1 MRSYIKYLGVIDK
14 LDNCHYIC
22 LKEGLNIITGR
33 SSTGKS
39 AIIELFDYCTGNSE
53 NTIPEGVITDNA
65 ELYFV
70 VIHAKETYLVIAR
83 TQNKKSTEAFYKI
96 ETEEIDIEHLGK
108 AYFKQEY
115 FVQLKSFRDELGRF
129 FGINISDT
137 DESEEA
143 LKFKPRKGRPSF
155 RNMVSFMLQHQ
166 NLVANKHS
174 LFYRFDEKEKRER
187 VIDEFKIFAGFVDQ
201 QYYIINRELEEKR
214 QELEKFN
221 REFSNFESQ
230 KNERAIM
237 LDELRAEY
245 LSISGYEL
253 FPTITS
259 AQMLSMPQIYI
270 DKLEKIKIEVNEDS
284 DEYKKLYLE
293 LIRQKND
300 LLAQRRRVSLKLEH
314 INSSIN
320 YVRNYAEKID
330 KYQPITEAIRGKAVC
345 SFCHHESTVTE
356 DAANKLRIAIE
367 WLNEELRK
375 SPQREDS
382 FLPQKREYEKAIS
395 LINSEL
401 RKINS
406 EINRIIETNNRLE
419 KNKSLDEQSL
429 KLKLR
434 IENELEWT
442 KNMFIQFDS
451 KKIEETKK
459 QINQLE
465 YILQTKYNVQ
475 QKLDNAEIFINK
487 AMNDMGK
494 NLDFESSYQPINLH
508 FDIHTFE
515 LYHLKNNG
523 TKVYLRNMGSGANWL
538 YSHVCLFFGI
548 LEFFVSLGEK
558 STIPTILFLDQP
570 SQVYFPATI
579 DTASEFNAKDLK
591 QKEGKEADDDL
602 RAVTNLFIQIANTL
616 YSMQKKYGFMPQV
629 IISDHADN
637 LNLGKYNFNNYVV
650 CRWRGKD
657 KGFMDILKIKHSK
670 EISNTEINEDK

>member
-14 LDNCHYIC
+14 SDNCHYIS

-70 VIHAKETYLVIAR
+70 VIHAKETNLIIAR
-83 TQNKKSTEAFYKI
+83 TQNGKSTEAFYKI
-96 ETEEIDIEHLGK
+96 ETKEIDIEHLGK

-143 LKFKPRKGRPSF
+143 LKFKPQKGRASF

-166 NLVANKHS
+166 NLIANKHS
-174 LFYRFDEKEKRER
+174 LFYRFDEKEKREK

-201 QYYIINRELEEKR
+201 RYYIIKKELEER
-214 QELEKFN
+214 HQELEKYN
-221 REFSNFESQ
+221 RDFSSFESL
-230 KNERAIM
+230 KNERETVI
-237 LDELRAEY
+237 DDLRAEY
-245 LSISGYEL
+245 RSISGYEL

-259 AQMLSMPQIYI
+259 AHMLSMPQIYI
-270 DKLEKIKIEVNEDS
+270 DELEKIKIEVNEDS

-300 LLAQRRRVSLKLEH
+300 LLAQRRRLSLKLEH

-320 YVRNYAEKID
+320 YVKNYAEKID
-330 KYQPITEAIRGKAVC
+330 KYQPVREAIRGKTVC
-345 SFCHHESTVTE
+345 PFCHHDSTATE

-375 SPQREDS
+375 SPQRENS
-382 FLPQKREYEKAIS
+382 FLPQKRECEKDIS
-395 LINSEL
+395 AINSKL
-401 RKINS
+401 RKINT
-406 EINRIIETNNRLE
+406 EINRIIETNNKLE

-442 KNMFIQFDS
+442 KNMFIQFDN

-459 QINQLE
+459 QIEQLE
-465 YILQTKYNVQ
+465 HILQTKYNVQ
-475 QKLDNAEIFINK
+475 QKLDDAERFINK
-487 AMNDMGK
+487 AMNSMGE

-515 LYHLKNNG
+515 LYHLKSNG
-523 TKVYLRNMGSGANWL
+523 MKVYLRSMGSGANWL
-538 YSHVCLFFGI
+538 YSHICLFFGI

-558 STIPTILFLDQP
+558 STVPTILFLDQP

-602 RAVTNLFIQIANTL
+602 RAVTNLFIQIVNTL
-616 YSMQKKYGFMPQV
+616 YSMQQKYGFMPQV

-637 LNLGKYNFNNYVV
+637 LNLGKYDFNNYVV

-657 KGFMDILKIKHSK
+657 KGFMDILKIKHSE

>member
-14 LDNCHYIC
+14 LDNCHYIS

-201 QYYIINRELEEKR
+201 RYYIINRELEEKR

-221 REFSNFESQ
+221 REFSNFEFQ
-230 KNERAIM
+230 KNERATVI
-237 LDELRAEY
+237 DELRAEY

-270 DKLEKIKIEVNEDS
+270 DELEKIKIEVNEDS

-300 LLAQRRRVSLKLEH
+300 LLAQRRRLSLKLEH
-314 INSSIN
+314 VNSSIN

-345 SFCHHESTVTE
+345 PFCHHESTVTE

-382 FLPQKREYEKAIS
+382 FLPQKREYEKEIS
-395 LINSEL
+395 SINSKL

-616 YSMQKKYGFMPQV
+616 YSMQQKYGFMPQV

-637 LNLGKYNFNNYVV
+637 LNLGKYDFNNYVV

>member
-14 LDNCHYIC
+14 LDNCHSIC

-96 ETEEIDIEHLGK
+96 ETEEIDIEHLGR

-115 FVQLKSFRDELGRF
+115 FVQLKSFRDELWRF
-129 FGINISDT
+129 FGNDISEI

-143 LKFKPRKGRPSF
+143 LKFKPKKGRPSF

-174 LFYRFDEKEKRER
+174 LFYRFDEKGKRER

-201 QYYIINRELEEKR
+201 DYYIVNRELEEKR

-221 REFSNFESQ
+221 REFSNFEFQ
-230 KNERAIM
+230 KNERATVI
-237 LDELRAEY
+237 DELRAEY

-270 DKLEKIKIEVNEDS
+270 DELEKIKIEVNEDS

-300 LLAQRRRVSLKLEH
+300 LLAQRRRLSLKLEH

-345 SFCHHESTVTE
+345 PFCHHESTVTE
-356 DAANKLRIAIE
+356 DAANKLWIAIE

-382 FLPQKREYEKAIS
+382 FLPQKRECEKAIS
-395 LINSEL
+395 SINSKL

-475 QKLDNAEIFINK
+475 QKLDNAERFINK

-558 STIPTILFLDQP
+558 STVPTILFLDQP

-616 YSMQKKYGFMPQV
+616 YSMQQKYGFMPQV

-637 LNLGKYNFNNYVV
+637 LNLGKYDFNNYVV

>member
-14 LDNCHYIC
+14 LSNCHYIS

-96 ETEEIDIEHLGK
+96 ETEEIDIEHLGRD
-108 AYFKQEY
+108 YFKHEY

-129 FGINISDT
+129 FGINISET

-143 LKFKPRKGRPSF
+143 LKFNPQKGRPSF

-187 VIDEFKIFAGFVDQ
+187 VIDE
-201 QYYIINRELEEKR
+201 
-214 QELEKFN
+214 
-221 REFSNFESQ
+221 
-230 KNERAIM
+230 
-237 LDELRAEY
+237 LRAEY

-270 DKLEKIKIEVNEDS
+270 DELEKIKIEVNEDS
-284 DEYKKLYLE
+284 DELEKLYLE

-300 LLAQRRRVSLKLEH
+300 LLAQRRRLSLKLEH
-314 INSSIN
+314 TNYSIN

-345 SFCHHESTVTE
+345 PFCHHESTVTE
-356 DAANKLRIAIE
+356 DAANKLKIAIE

-375 SPQREDS
+375 SPQREDL
-382 FLPQKREYEKAIS
+382 FLPQKRECEKEIS
-395 LINSEL
+395 SINSEL
-401 RKINS
+401 RKINA
-406 EINRIIETNNRLE
+406 EINRIIEINNKLE

-475 QKLDNAEIFINK
+475 QKLDNAERFINK

-494 NLDFESSYQPINLH
+494 NLDFESSYQPINLY

-548 LEFFVSLGEK
+548 LKFSVSLGEK
-558 STIPTILFLDQP
+558 STVPTILFLDQP

-602 RAVTNLFIQIANTL
+602 RAVTNLFIQIVNSL
-616 YSMQKKYGFMPQV
+616 YSMQQKYGFMPQV

-637 LNLGKYNFNNYVV
+637 LNLGEYDFNNYVV

>member
-96 ETEEIDIEHLGK
+96 ETEEIDIEHLGR

-115 FVQLKSFRDELGRF
+115 FVQLKSFRDELWRF
-129 FGINISDT
+129 FGNDISEI

-143 LKFKPRKGRPSF
+143 LKFKPKKGRPSF

-201 QYYIINRELEEKR
+201 DYYIVNRKLEEKR

-230 KNERAIM
+230 KNERATV

-270 DKLEKIKIEVNEDS
+270 DELEKIKIEVNEDS

-300 LLAQRRRVSLKLEH
+300 LLAQRRRLSLKLER

-345 SFCHHESTVTE
+345 PFCHHESTVTE

-395 LINSEL
+395 SINSKL

-475 QKLDNAEIFINK
+475 QKLDNAERFINK

-523 TKVYLRNMGSGANWL
+523 TKVYLRNMESGANWL

-558 STIPTILFLDQP
+558 STVPTILFLDQP

-616 YSMQKKYGFMPQV
+616 YSMQQKYGFMPQV

-637 LNLGKYNFNNYVV
+637 LNLGKYDFNNYVV

>member
-14 LDNCHYIC
+14 LDNCHYIS

-96 ETEEIDIEHLGK
+96 ETEEIDIEYLGRD
-108 AYFKQEY
+108 YFKQEY
-115 FVQLKSFRDELGRF
+115 FVQLKSFRDELWRF
-129 FGINISDT
+129 FGNNISEI

-143 LKFKPRKGRPSF
+143 LKFKPKKGRPSF

-201 QYYIINRELEEKR
+201 DYYIINRKLEEKR

-230 KNERAIM
+230 KNERATV

-270 DKLEKIKIEVNEDS
+270 DELEKIKIEVNEDS

-300 LLAQRRRVSLKLEH
+300 LLAQRRRLSLKLEH

-345 SFCHHESTVTE
+345 PFCHHESTVTE

-395 LINSEL
+395 SINSKL

-475 QKLDNAEIFINK
+475 QKLDNAERFINK

-558 STIPTILFLDQP
+558 STVPTILFLDQP

-616 YSMQKKYGFMPQV
+616 YSMQQKYGFMPQV

-637 LNLGKYNFNNYVV
+637 LNLGKYDFNNYVV

>member
-1 MRSYIKYLGVIDK
+1 M
-14 LDNCHYIC
+14 
-22 LKEGLNIITGR
+22 KEGLNIITGR

-96 ETEEIDIEHLGK
+96 ETEEIDIEHLGRD
-108 AYFKQEY
+108 YFKQEY
-115 FVQLKSFRDELGRF
+115 FVQLKSFRDELWRF
-129 FGINISDT
+129 FGNNISEI

-143 LKFKPRKGRPSF
+143 LKFKPKKGRPSF

-201 QYYIINRELEEKR
+201 RYYIINRELEEKR

-221 REFSNFESQ
+221 REFSNFEFQ
-230 KNERAIM
+230 KNERATVI
-237 LDELRAEY
+237 DELRAEY

-270 DKLEKIKIEVNEDS
+270 DELEKIKIEVNEDS

-300 LLAQRRRVSLKLEH
+300 LLAQRRRLSLKLEH
-314 INSSIN
+314 VNSSIN

-345 SFCHHESTVTE
+345 PFCHHESTVTE

-382 FLPQKREYEKAIS
+382 FLPQKREYEKEIS
-395 LINSEL
+395 SINSKL

-475 QKLDNAEIFINK
+475 QKLDNAERFINK

-558 STIPTILFLDQP
+558 STVPTILFLDQP

-616 YSMQKKYGFMPQV
+616 YSMQQKYGFMPQV

-637 LNLGKYNFNNYVV
+637 LNLGKYDFNNYVV

>member
-1 MRSYIKYLGVIDK
+1 M
-14 LDNCHYIC
+14 
-22 LKEGLNIITGR
+22 KEGLNIITGR

-96 ETEEIDIEHLGK
+96 ETEEIDIEHLGR

-115 FVQLKSFRDELGRF
+115 FVQLKSFRDELWRF
-129 FGINISDT
+129 FGNDISEI

-143 LKFKPRKGRPSF
+143 LKFKPKKGRPSF

-174 LFYRFDEKEKRER
+174 LFYRFDEKGKRER

-201 QYYIINRELEEKR
+201 RYYIINRELEEKR

-221 REFSNFESQ
+221 REFSNFEFQ
-230 KNERAIM
+230 KNERATVI
-237 LDELRAEY
+237 DELRAEY

-270 DKLEKIKIEVNEDS
+270 DELEKIKIEVNEDS

-300 LLAQRRRVSLKLEH
+300 LLAQRRRLSLKLEH

-345 SFCHHESTVTE
+345 PFCHHESTATE
-356 DAANKLRIAIE
+356 NAANKLWIAIE

-382 FLPQKREYEKAIS
+382 FLPQKRECEKAIS
-395 LINSEL
+395 SINSKL

-475 QKLDNAEIFINK
+475 QKLDNAERFINK

-558 STIPTILFLDQP
+558 STVPTILFLDQP

-616 YSMQKKYGFMPQV
+616 YSMQQKYGFMPQV

-637 LNLGKYNFNNYVV
+637 LNLGKYDFNNYVV

>member
-14 LDNCHYIC
+14 LDNCHYIS

-96 ETEEIDIEHLGK
+96 ETEEIDIEHLGRD
-108 AYFKQEY
+108 YFKQEY
-115 FVQLKSFRDELGRF
+115 FVQLKSFRDELWRF
-129 FGINISDT
+129 FGNNISEI

-143 LKFKPRKGRPSF
+143 LKFKPKKGRPSF

-201 QYYIINRELEEKR
+201 RYYIINRELEEKR

-221 REFSNFESQ
+221 REFSNFEFQ
-230 KNERAIM
+230 KNERATVI
-237 LDELRAEY
+237 DELRAEY

-270 DKLEKIKIEVNEDS
+270 DELEKIKIEVNEDS

-300 LLAQRRRVSLKLEH
+300 LLAQRRRLSLKLEH
-314 INSSIN
+314 VNSSIN

-345 SFCHHESTVTE
+345 PFCHHESTVTE

-382 FLPQKREYEKAIS
+382 FLPQKREYEKEIS
-395 LINSEL
+395 SINSKL

-475 QKLDNAEIFINK
+475 QKLDNAERFINK

-558 STIPTILFLDQP
+558 STVPTILFLDQP

-616 YSMQKKYGFMPQV
+616 YSMQQKYGFMPQV

-637 LNLGKYNFNNYVV
+637 LNLGKYDFNNYVV

>member
-96 ETEEIDIEHLGK
+96 ETEEIDIEHLGR

-115 FVQLKSFRDELGRF
+115 FVQLKSFRDELWRF
-129 FGINISDT
+129 FGNDISEI

-143 LKFKPRKGRPSF
+143 LKFKPKKGRPSF

-174 LFYRFDEKEKRER
+174 LFYRFDEKGKRER

-201 QYYIINRELEEKR
+201 DYYIVNRELEEKR

-221 REFSNFESQ
+221 REFSNFEFQ
-230 KNERAIM
+230 KNERATVI
-237 LDELRAEY
+237 DELRAEY

-270 DKLEKIKIEVNEDS
+270 DELEKIKIEVNEDS

-300 LLAQRRRVSLKLEH
+300 LLAQRRRLSLKLEH

-345 SFCHHESTVTE
+345 PFCHHESTVTE
-356 DAANKLRIAIE
+356 DAANKLWIAIE

-382 FLPQKREYEKAIS
+382 FLPQKRECEKAIS
-395 LINSEL
+395 SINSKL

-475 QKLDNAEIFINK
+475 QKLDNAERFINK

-558 STIPTILFLDQP
+558 STVPTILFLDQP

-616 YSMQKKYGFMPQV
+616 YSMQQKYGFMPQV

-637 LNLGKYNFNNYVV
+637 LNLGKYDFNNYVV

>member
-14 LDNCHYIC
+14 LDNCHYIS

-96 ETEEIDIEHLGK
+96 ETEEIDIEHLGRD
-108 AYFKQEY
+108 YFKQEY
-115 FVQLKSFRDELGRF
+115 FVQLKSFRDELWRF
-129 FGINISDT
+129 FGNNISEI

-143 LKFKPRKGRPSF
+143 LKFKPQKGRPSF

-201 QYYIINRELEEKR
+201 RYYIINRELEEKR

-221 REFSNFESQ
+221 REFSNFEFQ
-230 KNERAIM
+230 KNERATVI
-237 LDELRAEY
+237 DELRAEY

-270 DKLEKIKIEVNEDS
+270 DELEKIKIEVNEDS

-300 LLAQRRRVSLKLEH
+300 LLAQRRRLSLKLEH
-314 INSSIN
+314 VNSSIN

-345 SFCHHESTVTE
+345 PFCHHESTVTE

-382 FLPQKREYEKAIS
+382 FLPQKREYEKEIS
-395 LINSEL
+395 SINSKL

-475 QKLDNAEIFINK
+475 QKLDNAERFINK

-558 STIPTILFLDQP
+558 STVPTILFLDQP

-616 YSMQKKYGFMPQV
+616 YSMQQKYGFMPQV

-637 LNLGKYNFNNYVV
+637 LNLGKYDFNNYVV

>member
-14 LDNCHYIC
+14 LDNCHYIS

-96 ETEEIDIEHLGK
+96 ETEEIDIEHLGRD
-108 AYFKQEY
+108 YFKQEY
-115 FVQLKSFRDELGRF
+115 FVQLKSYRDELWRF
-129 FGINISDT
+129 FGNNISEI

-143 LKFKPRKGRPSF
+143 LKFKPKKGRPSF

-201 QYYIINRELEEKR
+201 RYYIINRELEEKR

-221 REFSNFESQ
+221 REFSNFEFQ
-230 KNERAIM
+230 KNERATVI
-237 LDELRAEY
+237 DELRAEY

-270 DKLEKIKIEVNEDS
+270 DELEKIKIEVNEDS

-300 LLAQRRRVSLKLEH
+300 LLAQRRRLSLKLEH
-314 INSSIN
+314 VNSSIN

-345 SFCHHESTVTE
+345 PFCHHESTVTE

-382 FLPQKREYEKAIS
+382 FLPQKREYEKEIS
-395 LINSEL
+395 SINSKL

-475 QKLDNAEIFINK
+475 QKLDNAERFINK

-558 STIPTILFLDQP
+558 STVPTILFLDQP

-616 YSMQKKYGFMPQV
+616 YSMQQKYGFMPQV

-637 LNLGKYNFNNYVV
+637 LNLGKYDFNNYVV

>member
-70 VIHAKETYLVIAR
+70 VIHVKETYLVIAR

-96 ETEEIDIEHLGK
+96 ETEEIDVEHLGRD
-108 AYFKQEY
+108 YFRQEY
-115 FVQLKSFRDELGRF
+115 FVQLKSFRDELWQF
-129 FGINISDT
+129 FGNDISEI
-137 DESEEA
+137 DESEEV
-143 LKFKPRKGRPSF
+143 LKFKPKKGRPSF

-166 NLVANKHS
+166 NLIANKHS

-201 QYYIINRELEEKR
+201 DYYIINRELEEKR

-230 KNERAIM
+230 KNERATV

-270 DKLEKIKIEVNEDS
+270 DELEKIKIEVNEDS
-284 DEYKKLYLE
+284 DVYKKLYLE

-300 LLAQRRRVSLKLEH
+300 LLAQRRRLSLKLEH

-345 SFCHHESTVTE
+345 PFCHHESTATE
-356 DAANKLRIAIE
+356 NAANKLRIAIE

-395 LINSEL
+395 SINSEL

-429 KLKLR
+429 KLKLK

-442 KNMFIQFDS
+442 KNMFIQFDR
-451 KKIEETKK
+451 KKIEETKR
-459 QINQLE
+459 QISQLE

-475 QKLDNAEIFINK
+475 QKLDNAERFINK

-515 LYHLKNNG
+515 LYHLKNDG

-579 DTASEFNAKDLK
+579 DTASEFDAKELK

-616 YSMQKKYGFMPQV
+616 YSMQQKYGFMPQV

-637 LNLGKYNFNNYVV
+637 LNLGKYDFNNYVV

-657 KGFMDILKIKHSK
+657 KGFIDISKIKHSK
-670 EISNTEINEDK
+670 EISNTEIN

>member
-14 LDNCHYIC
+14 SDNCHYIS

-96 ETEEIDIEHLGK
+96 ETDEIDIEHLDRD
-108 AYFKQEY
+108 YFKQEY

-143 LKFKPRKGRPSF
+143 LKFKAKKGRPSF

-166 NLVANKHS
+166 NLIANKHS
-174 LFYRFDEKEKRER
+174 LFYRFDEKEKREK

-214 QELEKFN
+214 LELEKFN

-230 KNERAIM
+230 KNERAIKI
-237 LDELRAEY
+237 DELRAEY

-253 FPTITS
+253 FPKITS
-259 AQMLSMPQIYI
+259 AHMLSAPQIYI
-270 DKLEKIKIEVNEDS
+270 DELEEIKIEVNEDS
-284 DEYKKLYLE
+284 DEYKKLYLK
-293 LIRQKND
+293 LRQQKND
-300 LLAQRRRVSLKLEH
+300 LLAQRRRLSLKLEN

-320 YVRNYAEKID
+320 YVKNYAEKID
-330 KYQPITEAIRGKAVC
+330 KYQPITEAIKGKTVC
-345 SFCHHESTVTE
+345 PFCHHKSNATE
-356 DAANKLRIAIE
+356 DAANKLKIAIE

-382 FLPQKREYEKAIS
+382 FLPQKRECEKEIS

-401 RKINS
+401 RKINA
-406 EINRIIETNNRLE
+406 EINRIIEINNKLE
-419 KNKSLDEQSL
+419 KNKSLEEQSL

-451 KKIEETKK
+451 KKIEETKR
-459 QINQLE
+459 QIKQLE
-465 YILQTKYNVQ
+465 YILQTRYNVQ
-475 QKLDNAEIFINK
+475 QKLENAERFINK

-538 YSHVCLFFGI
+538 YSHICLFFGI
-548 LEFFVSLGEK
+548 LEFFVSLGDK
-558 STIPTILFLDQP
+558 STVPTILFLDQP

-579 DTASEFNAKDLK
+579 DTAPEFNAKDLK

-602 RAVTNLFIQIANTL
+602 RAVTNLFVQIVNTL
-616 YSMQKKYGFMPQV
+616 YSMQNKYGFMPQV

-637 LNLGKYNFNNYVV
+637 LNLGKYNFNDYVV
-650 CRWRGKD
+650 RRWRGKD
-657 KGFMDILKIKHSK
+657 QGFIDMIKIKQK
-670 EISNTEINEDK
+670 EKFKSSEIKENN

>member
-14 LDNCHYIC
+14 LDNCHYIS

-70 VIHAKETYLVIAR
+70 VIHAKETNLIIAR
-83 TQNKKSTEAFYKI
+83 TQNGKSTEAFYKI
-96 ETEEIDIEHLGK
+96 ETKEIDIEHLGK

-143 LKFKPRKGRPSF
+143 LKFKPKKGRASF

-166 NLVANKHS
+166 NLIANKHS
-174 LFYRFDEKEKRER
+174 LFYRFDEKEKREK

-201 QYYIINRELEEKR
+201 RYYIIKKELEER
-214 QELEKFN
+214 HQELEKYN
-221 REFSNFESQ
+221 RDFSSFESL
-230 KNERAIM
+230 KNERETVI
-237 LDELRAEY
+237 DDLRAEY
-245 LSISGYEL
+245 RSISGYEL

-259 AQMLSMPQIYI
+259 AHMLSMPQIYI
-270 DKLEKIKIEVNEDS
+270 DELEKIKIEVNEDS

-300 LLAQRRRVSLKLEH
+300 LLAQRRRLSLKLEH

-320 YVRNYAEKID
+320 YVKNYAEKID
-330 KYQPITEAIRGKAVC
+330 KYQPVREAIRGKTVC
-345 SFCHHESTVTE
+345 PFCHHDSTATE

-375 SPQREDS
+375 SPQRENS
-382 FLPQKREYEKAIS
+382 FLPQKRECEKDIS
-395 LINSEL
+395 AINSKL
-401 RKINS
+401 RKINT
-406 EINRIIETNNRLE
+406 EINRIIETNNKLE

-442 KNMFIQFDS
+442 KNMFIQFDN
-451 KKIEETKK
+451 KKIEETKR
-459 QINQLE
+459 QIEQLE
-465 YILQTKYNVQ
+465 HILQTKYNVQ
-475 QKLDNAEIFINK
+475 QKLDDAERFINK
-487 AMNDMGK
+487 AMNSMGE

-515 LYHLKNNG
+515 LYHLKSNG
-523 TKVYLRNMGSGANWL
+523 MKVYLRSMGSGANWL
-538 YSHVCLFFGI
+538 YSHICLFFGI

-558 STIPTILFLDQP
+558 STVPTILFLDQP

-602 RAVTNLFIQIANTL
+602 RAVTNLFIQIVNTL
-616 YSMQKKYGFMPQV
+616 YSMQQKYGFMPQV

-637 LNLGKYNFNNYVV
+637 LNLGKYDFNNYVV

-657 KGFMDILKIKHSK
+657 KGFMDILKIKHSE

>member
-345 SFCHHESTVTE
+345 PFCHHESTVTE

-650 CRWRGKD
+650 CRWLGKD

>member
-1 MRSYIKYLGVIDK
+1 M
-14 LDNCHYIC
+14 
-22 LKEGLNIITGR
+22 KEGLNIITGR

-70 VIHAKETYLVIAR
+70 VIHAKETNLIIAR
-83 TQNKKSTEAFYKI
+83 TQNGKSTEAFYKI
-96 ETEEIDIEHLGK
+96 ETKEIDIEHLGK

-143 LKFKPRKGRPSF
+143 LKFKPQKGRASF

-166 NLVANKHS
+166 NLIANKHS
-174 LFYRFDEKEKRER
+174 LFYRFDEKEKREK

-201 QYYIINRELEEKR
+201 RYYIIKKELEER
-214 QELEKFN
+214 HQELEKCN
-221 REFSNFESQ
+221 RDFSSFESL
-230 KNERAIM
+230 KNERETVI
-237 LDELRAEY
+237 DDLRAEY
-245 LSISGYEL
+245 RSISGYEL

-259 AQMLSMPQIYI
+259 AHMLSMPQIYI
-270 DKLEKIKIEVNEDS
+270 DELEKIKIEVNEDS

-300 LLAQRRRVSLKLEH
+300 LLAQRRRLSLKLEH

-320 YVRNYAEKID
+320 YVKNYAEKID
-330 KYQPITEAIRGKAVC
+330 KYQPVREAIRGKTVC
-345 SFCHHESTVTE
+345 PFCHHDSTATE

-375 SPQREDS
+375 SPQRENS
-382 FLPQKREYEKAIS
+382 FLPQKRECEKDIS
-395 LINSEL
+395 AINSKL
-401 RKINS
+401 RKINT
-406 EINRIIETNNRLE
+406 EINRIIETNNKLE

-442 KNMFIQFDS
+442 KNMFIQFDN
-451 KKIEETKK
+451 KKIEETKR
-459 QINQLE
+459 QIEQLE
-465 YILQTKYNVQ
+465 HILQTKYNVQ
-475 QKLDNAEIFINK
+475 QKLDDAERFINK
-487 AMNDMGK
+487 AMNNMGE

-515 LYHLKNNG
+515 LYHLKSNG
-523 TKVYLRNMGSGANWL
+523 MKVYLRSMGSGANWL
-538 YSHVCLFFGI
+538 YSHICLFFGI

-558 STIPTILFLDQP
+558 STVPTILFLDQP

-616 YSMQKKYGFMPQV
+616 YSMQQKYGFMPQV

-637 LNLGKYNFNNYVV
+637 LNLGKYDFNNYVV

>member
-70 VIHAKETYLVIAR
+70 VIYAKEAYLVIAR
-83 TQNKKSTEAFYKI
+83 TQNKKTTEAFYKI
-96 ETEEIDIEHLGK
+96 ETEEIDIEHLGR

-115 FVQLKSFRDELGRF
+115 FVQLKSFRDELWRF
-129 FGINISDT
+129 FGNDISEI

-143 LKFKPRKGRPSF
+143 LKFKPKKGRPSF

-230 KNERAIM
+230 KNERATVI
-237 LDELRAEY
+237 DELRAEY

-270 DKLEKIKIEVNEDS
+270 DKLEKIKIEINEDS

-300 LLAQRRRVSLKLEH
+300 LLAQRRRLSLKLEH

-345 SFCHHESTVTE
+345 PFCHHESTVTE

-395 LINSEL
+395 SINSEL

-548 LEFFVSLGEK
+548 IEFFVSLGEK

>member
-14 LDNCHYIC
+14 LDNCHYIS

-96 ETEEIDIEHLGK
+96 ETEEIDIEYLGRD
-108 AYFKQEY
+108 YFKQEY
-115 FVQLKSFRDELGRF
+115 FVQLKSFRDELWRF
-129 FGINISDT
+129 FGNNISEI

-143 LKFKPRKGRPSF
+143 LKFKPKKSRPSF

-201 QYYIINRELEEKR
+201 DYYIINRKLEEKR

-230 KNERAIM
+230 KNERATV

-270 DKLEKIKIEVNEDS
+270 DELEKIKIEVNEDS

-300 LLAQRRRVSLKLEH
+300 LLAQRRRLSLKLEH

-345 SFCHHESTVTE
+345 PFCHHESTVTE

-375 SPQREDS
+375 SPQREDP

-395 LINSEL
+395 SINSKL

-475 QKLDNAEIFINK
+475 QKLDNAERFINK

-558 STIPTILFLDQP
+558 STVPTILFLDQP

-616 YSMQKKYGFMPQV
+616 YSMQQKYGFMPQV

-637 LNLGKYNFNNYVV
+637 LNLGKYDFNNYVV

>member
-14 LDNCHYIC
+14 LDNCHYIS

-96 ETEEIDIEHLGK
+96 ETEEIDIEHLGRD
-108 AYFKQEY
+108 YFKQEY
-115 FVQLKSFRDELGRF
+115 FVQLKSFRDELWRF
-129 FGINISDT
+129 FGNNISEI

-143 LKFKPRKGRPSF
+143 LKFKPKKGRPSF

-201 QYYIINRELEEKR
+201 RYYIINRELEEKR

-221 REFSNFESQ
+221 REFSNFEFQ
-230 KNERAIM
+230 KNERATVI
-237 LDELRAEY
+237 DELRAEY

-270 DKLEKIKIEVNEDS
+270 DELEKIKIEVNEDS

-300 LLAQRRRVSLKLEH
+300 LLAQRRRLSLKLEH
-314 INSSIN
+314 VNSSIN

-345 SFCHHESTVTE
+345 PFCHHESTVTE

-382 FLPQKREYEKAIS
+382 FLPQKREYEKEIS
-395 LINSEL
+395 SINSKL

-475 QKLDNAEIFINK
+475 QKLDNAERFINK

-508 FDIHTFE
+508 FDIYTFE

-558 STIPTILFLDQP
+558 STVPTILFLDQP

-616 YSMQKKYGFMPQV
+616 YSMQQKYGFMPQV

-637 LNLGKYNFNNYVV
+637 LNLGKYDFNNYVV

>member
-96 ETEEIDIEHLGK
+96 ETEEIDIEHLGR

-115 FVQLKSFRDELGRF
+115 FVQLKSFRDELWRF
-129 FGINISDT
+129 FGNDISEI

-143 LKFKPRKGRPSF
+143 LKFKPKKGRPSF

-201 QYYIINRELEEKR
+201 DYYIINRELEEKR
-214 QELEKFN
+214 QKLEKFN

-230 KNERAIM
+230 KNERAIV

-270 DKLEKIKIEVNEDS
+270 DELEKIKIEVNEDS

-300 LLAQRRRVSLKLEH
+300 LLAQRRRLSLKLEH

-345 SFCHHESTVTE
+345 PFCHHESTVTE

-395 LINSEL
+395 SINSEL

-602 RAVTNLFIQIANTL
+602 RAVTNLFSQIANTL

>member
-14 LDNCHYIC
+14 LDNCHYIS

-96 ETEEIDIEHLGK
+96 ETEEIDIEHLGR

-115 FVQLKSFRDELGRF
+115 FVQLKNFRDELWRF
-129 FGINISDT
+129 FGNDISEI

-143 LKFKPRKGRPSF
+143 LKFKPKKGRPSF

-201 QYYIINRELEEKR
+201 DYYIINRELEEKR

-230 KNERAIM
+230 KNERAIV

-270 DKLEKIKIEVNEDS
+270 DELEKIKIKVNEDS

-300 LLAQRRRVSLKLEH
+300 LLAQRRRLSLKLEH

-330 KYQPITEAIRGKAVC
+330 KYQPITEAIRGKTVC
-345 SFCHHESTVTE
+345 PFCHHESTVTE
-356 DAANKLRIAIE
+356 YAANKLRIAIE

-382 FLPQKREYEKAIS
+382 FLPRKREYEKVIS
-395 LINSEL
+395 SINSEL

-406 EINRIIETNNRLE
+406 EINRIIETNNKLE

-442 KNMFIQFDS
+442 KNIFIQFDS
-451 KKIEETKK
+451 QKIEETKK

-475 QKLDNAEIFINK
+475 QKLDNAEKFINK

-508 FDIHTFE
+508 FDIHSFE
-515 LYHLKNNG
+515 LYHLKDNG
-523 TKVYLRNMGSGANWL
+523 KKVYLRNMGSGANWL

-579 DTASEFNAKDLK
+579 DTASEFNAKELK

-637 LNLGKYNFNNYVV
+637 LDLGKYNFNDYVV
-650 CRWRGKD
+650 RRWRGKN
-657 KGFMDILKIKHSK
+657 KGFIDILKIKHSD
-670 EISNTEINEDK
+670 EISNTGINEDK

>member
-14 LDNCHYIC
+14 SDNCHYIS

-70 VIHAKETYLVIAR
+70 VIHAKETNLIIAR
-83 TQNKKSTEAFYKI
+83 TQNGKSTEAFYKI
-96 ETEEIDIEHLGK
+96 ETKEIDIEHLGK

-143 LKFKPRKGRPSF
+143 LKFKPQKGRASF

-166 NLVANKHS
+166 NLIANKHS
-174 LFYRFDEKEKRER
+174 LFYRFDEKEKREK

-201 QYYIINRELEEKR
+201 RYYIIKKELEER
-214 QELEKFN
+214 HQELEKCN
-221 REFSNFESQ
+221 RDFSSFESL
-230 KNERAIM
+230 KNERETVI
-237 LDELRAEY
+237 DDLRAEY
-245 LSISGYEL
+245 RSISGYEL

-259 AQMLSMPQIYI
+259 AHMLSMPQIYI
-270 DKLEKIKIEVNEDS
+270 DELEKIKIEVNEDS

-300 LLAQRRRVSLKLEH
+300 LLAQRRRLSLKLEH

-320 YVRNYAEKID
+320 YVKNYAEKID
-330 KYQPITEAIRGKAVC
+330 KYQPVREAIRGKTVC
-345 SFCHHESTVTE
+345 PFCHHDSTATE

-375 SPQREDS
+375 SPQRENS
-382 FLPQKREYEKAIS
+382 FLPQKRECEKDIS
-395 LINSEL
+395 AINSKL
-401 RKINS
+401 RKINT
-406 EINRIIETNNRLE
+406 EINRIIETNNKLE

-442 KNMFIQFDS
+442 KNMFIQFDN
-451 KKIEETKK
+451 KKIEETKR
-459 QINQLE
+459 QIEQLE
-465 YILQTKYNVQ
+465 HILQTKYNVQ
-475 QKLDNAEIFINK
+475 QKLDDAERFINK
-487 AMNDMGK
+487 AMNNMGE

-515 LYHLKNNG
+515 LYHLKSNG
-523 TKVYLRNMGSGANWL
+523 MKVYLRSMGSGANWL
-538 YSHVCLFFGI
+538 YSHICLFFGI

-558 STIPTILFLDQP
+558 STVPTILFLDQP

-602 RAVTNLFIQIANTL
+602 RVVTNLFIQIANTL
-616 YSMQKKYGFMPQV
+616 YSMQQKYGFMPQV

-637 LNLGKYNFNNYVV
+637 LNLGKYDFNNYVV

>member
-96 ETEEIDIEHLGK
+96 ETEEIDIEHLGR

-115 FVQLKSFRDELGRF
+115 FVQLKSFRDELWRF
-129 FGINISDT
+129 FGNDISEI

-143 LKFKPRKGRPSF
+143 LKFKPKKGRPSF

-201 QYYIINRELEEKR
+201 DYYIINRELEEKR
-214 QELEKFN
+214 QKLEKFN

-230 KNERAIM
+230 KNERAIV

-270 DKLEKIKIEVNEDS
+270 DELEKIKIEVNEDS

-300 LLAQRRRVSLKLEH
+300 LLAQRRRLSLKLEH

-345 SFCHHESTVTE
+345 PFCHHESTVTE

-395 LINSEL
+395 SINSEL

-602 RAVTNLFIQIANTL
+602 RAVTNLFSQIANTL

-657 KGFMDILKIKHSK
+657 KGFMDIVKIKHSK

>member
-14 LDNCHYIC
+14 LDNCHYIS

-96 ETEEIDIEHLGK
+96 ETEEIDIEHLGRD
-108 AYFKQEY
+108 YFKQEY
-115 FVQLKSFRDELGRF
+115 FVQLKSFRDELWRF
-129 FGINISDT
+129 FGNNISEI

-143 LKFKPRKGRPSF
+143 LKFKPKKGRPSF

-201 QYYIINRELEEKR
+201 RYYIINRELEEKR

-221 REFSNFESQ
+221 REFSNFEFQ
-230 KNERAIM
+230 KNERATVI
-237 LDELRAEY
+237 DELRAEY

-270 DKLEKIKIEVNEDS
+270 DELEKIKIEVNEDS

-300 LLAQRRRVSLKLEH
+300 LLAQRRRLSLKLEH
-314 INSSIN
+314 VNSSIN

-345 SFCHHESTVTE
+345 PFCHHESTVTE

-382 FLPQKREYEKAIS
+382 FLPQKREYEKEIS
-395 LINSEL
+395 SINSKL

-475 QKLDNAEIFINK
+475 QKLDTAERFINK

-558 STIPTILFLDQP
+558 STVPTILFLDQP

-616 YSMQKKYGFMPQV
+616 YSMQQKYGFMPQV

-637 LNLGKYNFNNYVV
+637 LNLGKYDFNNYVV

>member
-96 ETEEIDIEHLGK
+96 ETEEIDIEHLDR

-115 FVQLKSFRDELGRF
+115 FVQLKSFRDELWRF
-129 FGINISDT
+129 FGNGISEI

-143 LKFKPRKGRPSF
+143 LKFKPKKGRPSF

-201 QYYIINRELEEKR
+201 DYYIINRELEEKR

-221 REFSNFESQ
+221 REFGNFESQ
-230 KNERAIM
+230 KNERAIV

-270 DKLEKIKIEVNEDS
+270 DKLEKIKLEVNEDS

-300 LLAQRRRVSLKLEH
+300 LLAQRRRLSLKLEH

-345 SFCHHESTVTE
+345 PFCHHESTVTE

-395 LINSEL
+395 SINSEL

-451 KKIEETKK
+451 KKIEETKE

-637 LNLGKYNFNNYVV
+637 LNLGKHDFNNYVV

-670 EISNTEINEDK
+670 EISNKEINEDK